1 MTLREIADL
10 VVRMAGENPQTPLM
24 ISCEQRAISFTT
36 GPPVHPCC
44 DGHLDERRRATHSA
58 TAEESQSQRVRRT
71 ACSSIKEECLT
82 RVIRIGEGHMRLPRR
97 EYVGHHHRERNHQS
111 ELDSARSAGYV
122 VGLRGPSQEVVWFV
136 AFPLVRQWHWPL
148 PW

>member
-24 ISCEQRAISFTT
+24 VSCEQR
-36 GPPVHPCC
+36 
-44 DGHLDERRRATHSA
+44 
-58 TAEESQSQRVRRT
+58 
-71 ACSSIKEECLT
+71 SIKEECLT
-82 RVIRIGEGHMRLPRR
+82 RVIRIGEGHMRLLRR

>member
-1 MTLREIADL
+1 VYTR
-10 VVRMAGENPQTPLM
+10 VVTDILTSGGVQPIRL
-24 ISCEQRAISFTT
+24 
-36 GPPVHPCC
+36 PPKSPN
-44 DGHLDERRRATHSA
+44 LNAYAERF
-58 TAEESQSQRVRRT
+58 VR
-71 ACSSIKEECLT
+71 SIKEECLT
-82 RVIRIGEGHMRLPRR
+82 RVIRICEGHMRLLTR

>member
-71 ACSSIKEECLT
+71 VCSVDQGGMSHSCDPD
-82 RVIRIGEGHMRLPRR
+82 R
-97 EYVGHHHRERNHQS
+97 
-111 ELDSARSAGYV
+111 
-122 VGLRGPSQEVVWFV
+122 
-136 AFPLVRQWHWPL
+136 
-148 PW
+148 